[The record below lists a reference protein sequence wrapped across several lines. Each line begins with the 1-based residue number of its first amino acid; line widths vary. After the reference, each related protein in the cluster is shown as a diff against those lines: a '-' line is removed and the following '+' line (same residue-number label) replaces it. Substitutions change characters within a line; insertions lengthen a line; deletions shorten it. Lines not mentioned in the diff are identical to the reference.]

1 MIHPAPADPSGDPRY
16 TSERYFALVDEGVLA
31 PDDRVELLEGVI
43 VSVAPQS
50 PSHAGVT
57 ERVAEVLR
65 RAVGNRALVR
75 EDKPLVLAPR
85 SVPEPDVMVVPGRR
99 ADYLRAHPTTALLV
113 VEVAESSLPQDRI
126 TKARI
131 YAAAGIPEYWIVNL
145 RDRRVEVYREPD
157 AQVRGY
163 LRRTAAGPGEEI
175 VLVGLPDVRLA
186 TRTLLPDA
194 DDT

>member
-1 MIHPAPADPSGDPRY
+1 MIHPAPADPSGEPRY
-16 TSERYFALVDEGVLA
+16 TSQRYFSLVDEGVLA
-31 PDDRVELLEGVI
+31 PDDRGELLEGVI

-85 SVPEPDVMVVPGRR
+85 SVPEADVMVVPGRR

-131 YAAAGIPEYWIVNL
+131 YAAAGIPEYWIVDL
-145 RDRRVEVYREPD
+145 RDRRIEIYREPD
-157 AQVRGY
+157 VQVRRY
-163 LRRTAAGPGEEI
+163 LRCTTAGPGEEI
-175 VLVGLPDVRLA
+175 ELLVLPDVRLS
-186 TRTLLPDA
+186 TDELLPEAEDG
-194 DDT
+194 